1 MCKLKTW
8 TVDEMLGEHPC
19 EEYDKEKL
27 TELKA
32 GRKKLSMLDI
42 LPLKKREIQSYDISS
57 DA

>member
-32 GRKKLSMLDI
+32 GRKKNYQCWI
-42 LPLKKREIQSYDISS
+42 YYP
-57 DA
+57 

>member
-32 GRKKLSMLDI
+32 GRKKTINVGYITLEKAGDTKL
-42 LPLKKREIQSYDISS
+42 
-57 DA
+57 